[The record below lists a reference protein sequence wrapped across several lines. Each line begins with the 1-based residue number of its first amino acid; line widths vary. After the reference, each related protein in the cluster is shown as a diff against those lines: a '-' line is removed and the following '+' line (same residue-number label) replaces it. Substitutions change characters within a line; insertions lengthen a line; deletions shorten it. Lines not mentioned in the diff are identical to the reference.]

1 MKLIISIFGLF
12 LSSCLLAQTKDCWPS
27 FRGGQQLQ
35 GVTADRLP
43 AQPRLLWTFQAED
56 DIKASP
62 VVCNGILVVG
72 SVNGCLYG
80 VNMEGKQ
87 LWSLQTEN
95 AIEAPALIFE
105 ATVFVG
111 NMDGT
116 LLALDLY
123 TGRELWSYQTDNQIM
138 GAPNW
143 WIQGSEARV
152 IVGSYDSFG
161 SEQLHLE
168 W

>member
-123 TGRELWSYQTDNQIM
+123 TGRELSIKVIRYRVKRSQVT
-138 GAPNW
+138 ACK
-143 WIQGSEARV
+143 GSPVTALLARPV
-152 IVGSYDSFG
+152 RDRR
-161 SEQLHLE
+161 Q
-168 W
+168 